1 MISRVCYCFRLSRV
15 SYSLYCNK
23 LSVHNISPPLDW
35 KFSLLLTLL
44 VHNVIDCACGIR
56 LCHVRYLIQVRMSTS
71 VKRMLLN
78 PSVFGIVFP
87 LTIVCGTS
95 YNIAYT

>member
-35 KFSLLLTLL
+35 KSSMLLTLL
-44 VHNVIDCACGIR
+44 VEYVSE
-56 LCHVRYLIQVRMSTS
+56 CHVCYLIQVS
-71 VKRMLLN
+71 LE
-78 PSVFGIVFP
+78 
-87 LTIVCGTS
+87 
-95 YNIAYT
+95 